1 MSGLAICGIAFGV
14 SFILS
19 VIPVVGLFAGGLIY
33 LVAIIASMVGG
44 IWLLV
49 RAFQIDTLQ
58 GILTLF
64 VPFYI
69 IVLMVNYWQDVRDPA
84 LIYLGSTCALMG
96 AVLGIVIQSIVMAVV
111 TGSA

>member
-1 MSGLAICGIAFGV
+1 MSGSAICGIAFGV
-14 SFILS
+14 SFIVS
-19 VIPVVGLFAGGLIY
+19 VIPIVGLFAGLLIY

-69 IVLMVNYWQDVRDPA
+69 IVLMVNYWQDVRDPS
-84 LIYLGSTCALMG
+84 LLYLGSTCAIIG
-96 AVLGIVIQSIVMAVV
+96 ALLGAIVQSVAMAAF
-111 TGSA
+111 TG